1 MKFQN
6 LFNISF
12 FLIGFLIIFSCV
24 KKKDTANLLS
34 YLNNYNSILNDKI
47 IKEFETEI
55 KNIESKN
62 VDFLIIEE
70 FNDSL
75 LFDKVDLL
83 NISRG
88 IKDRGNFNIN
98 INSFQS
104 DSILY
109 NYKVVSIDSL
119 NSSIEK
125 SFINYVKQNNST
137 NVFEIYIPKKLDD
150 DNLIK
155 TLMILKKIS
164 ISINRVRDEISKEK
178 FQVSYKDLQDSLKLP
193 IKEKTLK
200 LFYIFE
206 KIN

>member
-34 YLNNYNSILNDKI
+34 YLNNYNSILSDKI

-83 NISRG
+83 NISRA

-164 ISINRVRDEISKEK
+164 ISINRVRDKISKEK
-178 FQVSYKDLQDSLKLP
+178 FQVSYKDLEDSLKLP

>member
-83 NISRG
+83 NISRA

-164 ISINRVRDEISKEK
+164 ISINRVRDKISKEK
-178 FQVSYKDLQDSLKLP
+178 FQVSYKDLEDSLKLP